1 MKFIKQ
7 SSIDNL
13 IDEARI
19 DVVIGATEELKER
32 CSLFLL
38 LLYGRKRNS
47 FMCACCKELFYDN
60 SAFWWEL
67 RAVHHEK
74 YPTMNFFEAVEK

>member
-19 DVVIGATEELKER
+19 DVVIGATEELKKKGVTI
-32 CSLFLL
+32 SA
-38 LLYGRKRNS
+38 LLYGRKGTPS
-47 FMCACCKELFYDN
+47 LCACCKELFMTTQRV
-60 SAFWWEL
+60 WWEL
-67 RAVHHEK
+67 RAVHHEN
-74 YPTMNFFEAVEK
+74 TQR

>member
-19 DVVIGATEELKER
+19 DVVIGATEELKKKG
-32 CSLFLL
+32 SLFLL
-38 LLYGRKRNS
+38 LPGEKGTPSL
-47 FMCACCKELFYDN
+47 CACCKELFLITQLVEN
-60 SAFWWEL
+60 

-74 YPTMNFFEAVEK
+74 NTQR

>member
-19 DVVIGATEELKER
+19 DVVIGATEELKR
-32 CSLFLL
+32 KVFTISAS
-38 LLYGRKRNS
+38 LLYGRKGNS
-47 FMCACCKELFYDN
+47 FFMWHVVKNFYDN
-60 SAFWWEL
+60 SAGFGGNSVQFIMKNTQ
-67 RAVHHEK
+67 R
-74 YPTMNFFEAVEK
+74 

>member
-19 DVVIGATEELKER
+19 DVVIGATEELKKKG
-32 CSLFLL
+32 SLFLL
-38 LLYGRKRNS
+38 SQAKKELLLY
-47 FMCACCKELFYDN
+47 
-60 SAFWWEL
+60 
-67 RAVHHEK
+67 VHVVK
-74 YPTMNFFEAVEK
+74 NFF

>member
-19 DVVIGATEELKER
+19 DVVIGATEELKR
-32 CSLFLL
+32 KVYYFCFSF
-38 LLYGRKRNS
+38 YGRKGTPS
-47 FMCACCKELFYDN
+47 LCML
-60 SAFWWEL
+60 
-67 RAVHHEK
+67 
-74 YPTMNFFEAVEK
+74 

>member
-19 DVVIGATEELKER
+19 DVVIGATEELKRKVFTISASPLRAKKE
-32 CSLFLL
+32 LL
-38 LLYGRKRNS
+38 L
-47 FMCACCKELFYDN
+47 CACCKEL
-60 SAFWWEL
+60 L
-67 RAVHHEK
+67 
-74 YPTMNFFEAVEK
+74 

>member
-19 DVVIGATEELKER
+19 DVVIGATEELKRKVFTISAFSFTGEKE
-32 CSLFLL
+32 L
-38 LLYGRKRNS
+38 LLYVC
-47 FMCACCKELFYDN
+47 ML
-60 SAFWWEL
+60 
-67 RAVHHEK
+67 
-74 YPTMNFFEAVEK
+74 

>member
-19 DVVIGATEELKER
+19 DVVIGATEELKR
-32 CSLFLL
+32 KVFTISAFLL
-38 LLYGRKRNS
+38 LRAKRNS
-47 FMCACCKELFYDN
+47 FFMCACCKELFYDN
-60 SAFWWEL
+60 SAGL
-67 RAVHHEK
+67 
-74 YPTMNFFEAVEK
+74 VETPCSSS

>member
-19 DVVIGATEELKER
+19 DVVIGATEELKR
-32 CSLFLL
+32 KVFTISASLLLRAKREL
-38 LLYGRKRNS
+38 LLYV
-47 FMCACCKELFYDN
+47 ACCKEL
-60 SAFWWEL
+60 L
-67 RAVHHEK
+67 
-74 YPTMNFFEAVEK
+74 